1 MSHNVKKNVL
11 QTTIAGVVAS
21 IGLSGCTYQQTR
33 EKAET
38 ARSNTIK
45 ETKTTFAS
53 LSQPQEMPT
62 VEVLDSF
69 YIADGSKPIKYADPL
84 PTMNVTMTS
93 KSSMTMNQIL
103 ERARVETGIP
113 MRLVAELGDDE
124 EEDVEFDELSQLPIM
139 PLTRD
144 KGFILNHNGSLESFL
159 DKVAAQFDLS
169 WKYENGQVIFFR
181 YLTKTF
187 EIAALP
193 GETSVSANLSGGS
206 GSFGSGE
213 DSGGGNGGESETTL
227 SSSTS
232 VWTAFESNIPAML
245 SEDGKSVISEATG
258 KIIVKDRPHI
268 VNAVERYINR
278 ENKDMRKQVM
288 VNVKVLSVSKN
299 SNAGADINWS
309 AISSEL
315 ASNFD
320 YTFSGGGNLNLGSGA
335 AVLSGNATSGDFEGS
350 EAALQVIDDNTDS
363 TLMTNVFLSTNN
375 GQPAPLQVVQK
386 QAYIK
391 SAGATTTETSTTTTI
406 EQGTVNTGFSLSILP
421 RILKDD
427 KILLQYS
434 INISE
439 LVGLD
444 TVTSGDQTVQT
455 PEINT
460 RDFLQKV
467 SVKSGDT
474 LIISGFE
481 RVMSSYEKSIGGS
494 KDDLNDDSIVIILT
508 PVIIDR

>member
-1 MSHNVKKNVL
+1 
-11 QTTIAGVVAS
+11 
-21 IGLSGCTYQQTR
+21 
-33 EKAET
+33 
-38 ARSNTIK
+38 
-45 ETKTTFAS
+45 
-53 LSQPQEMPT
+53 
-62 VEVLDSF
+62 
-69 YIADGSKPIKYADPL
+69 
-84 PTMNVTMTS
+84 
-93 KSSMTMNQIL
+93 
-103 ERARVETGIP
+103 
-113 MRLVAELGDDE
+113 
-124 EEDVEFDELSQLPIM
+124 
-139 PLTRD
+139 
-144 KGFILNHNGSLESFL
+144 
-159 DKVAAQFDLS
+159 
-169 WKYENGQVIFFR
+169 
-181 YLTKTF
+181 
-187 EIAALP
+187 
-193 GETSVSANLSGGS
+193 
-206 GSFGSGE
+206 
-213 DSGGGNGGESETTL
+213 
-227 SSSTS
+227 
-232 VWTAFESNIPAML
+232 
-245 SEDGKSVISEATG
+245 
-258 KIIVKDRPHI
+258 
-268 VNAVERYINR
+268 
-278 ENKDMRKQVM
+278 
-288 VNVKVLSVSKN
+288 
-299 SNAGADINWS
+299 
-309 AISSEL
+309 
-315 ASNFD
+315 
-320 YTFSGGGNLNLGSGA
+320 
-335 AVLSGNATSGDFEGS
+335 
-350 EAALQVIDDNTDS
+350 
-363 TLMTNVFLSTNN
+363 MTNVFLSTNN